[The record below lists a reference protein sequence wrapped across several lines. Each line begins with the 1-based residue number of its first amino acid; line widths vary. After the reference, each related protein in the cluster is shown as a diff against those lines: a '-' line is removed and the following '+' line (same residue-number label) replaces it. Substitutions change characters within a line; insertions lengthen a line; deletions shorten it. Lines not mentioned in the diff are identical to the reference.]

1 MGLGRKKVVPHLPI
15 TEFLNQSISSGRD
28 RKGGSK
34 RSKSFG
40 HRTFQQSV
48 LFFLAIAITVSG
60 VAASVAITIKGNSYN
75 GEDNIVS
82 LGVGKAQATSC
93 NNSTAVKVDTISQW
107 DENAEDFLL
116 SRVDVSGVQPSCATH
131 AMTMVIAFESPTPD
145 LTVSC
150 NLPDTSTAFNAGGS
164 FVFPTSDTYTAS
176 ASQYLCPNF
185 SSGLLMSKIAAA
197 AVEIK

>member
-1 MGLGRKKVVPHLPI
+1 MGLRRKKFVPHLPI
-15 TEFLNQSISSGRD
+15 TEFLNQPTSSNRD
-28 RKGGSK
+28 RKGSSK
-34 RSKSFG
+34 RSKGFG

-48 LFFLAIAITVSG
+48 LFFLAIAITASG
-60 VAASVAITIKGNSYN
+60 VAASVAITIRGNSS
-75 GEDNIVS
+75 GADNVVS
-82 LGVGKAQATSC
+82 LGVGKAQANSC

-116 SRVDVSGVQPSCATH
+116 SRVDISGVQPSCATH

-176 ASQYLCPNF
+176 ASQYLCPIF